1 MMANILEMAKNIHPT
16 HTLSDEELKARY
28 IEIYPTIKR
37 EIEFFIQ
44 ASPHDSPPLFI
55 SGQIGSGK
63 TTFLKSL
70 LLDENLSDENLPVD
84 YFDLSELEVET
95 RSNALEVSLVI
106 LKQIFHLSDPTMDT
120 SIIDTFIS
128 NARKKYDFSFKEID
142 MRRLLKV
149 YDCKKSTVII
159 DGLDRLLELSTIPT
173 IDQILFDYAFIW
185 KLLKQKLIFVT
196 PLHWVLYEAA
206 FSKYE
211 DAYCPLR
218 VGSFQFH
225 ILLPSPSPMDT
236 DFWDDFLDKRA
247 KVGDLEL
254 TRSQKRELLRLSGG
268 VMRSMLIN
276 IHRLLNLMYRD
287 GASCVEEKY
296 LEKLELET
304 LLPFQI
310 FSESLQFDSVRREAL
325 AEVRRN
331 SPPLSDMSLC
341 LRNPPMVIVTLDA
354 SKTQWWW
361 RIHPLLERYLPDPAI
376 GV

>member
-1 MMANILEMAKNIHPT
+1 MTTLLEMAKNIHPT
-16 HTLSDEELKARY
+16 HTLSEEELASRY
-28 IEIYPTIKR
+28 IEIHRAIR
-37 EIEFFIQ
+37 SDIEFFIQ
-44 ASPHDSPPLFI
+44 ASPNDSSPLFI

-70 LLDENLSDENLPVD
+70 LLDEKNFPVD

-95 RSNALEVSLVI
+95 PFNALEVSLVI
-106 LKQIFHLSDPTMDT
+106 LKQIFHLSNPTMDT

-128 NARKKYDFSFKEID
+128 NTRKEYDFSFKEID
-142 MRRLLKV
+142 MKRLLKE

-206 FSKYE
+206 LSKYE
-211 DAYCPLR
+211 GAYSPPR
-218 VGSFQFH
+218 VGSLQFH
-225 ILLPSPSPMDT
+225 ILLPSPHLMDRS
-236 DFWDDFLDKRA
+236 FWDAFLDKRA
-247 KVGDLEL
+247 KVGGLKL
-254 TRSQKRELLRLSGG
+254 TRLQKYKLIRLSGG

-276 IHRLLNLMYRD
+276 IHRLINLMYRD

-296 LEKLELET
+296 LKELELET
-304 LLPFQI
+304 LLPFEI
-310 FSESLQFDSVRREAL
+310 FSESLRFNRVRRKAL
-325 AEVRRN
+325 DEVLRN

-341 LRNPPMVIVTLDA
+341 LNNPPMVIVTKEMF
-354 SKTQWWW
+354 SKKEWW
-361 RIHPLLERYLPDPAI
+361 RTHPLLERFLPDSAI